1 MNIIEGRIPEGKVW
15 RVLLLLPPGQPL
27 GWTWQVAYALAAAN
41 HGELVTAV
49 TIPDSSEANLVQAR
63 AAMADIQTVCQGN
76 SRVHLLLIEAAVYDN
91 ELARFVHKADIDL
104 LLTYAEDPN
113 WRDLKSIPCAV
124 GAVRGDKSNDE
135 LETAL
140 SPLKNIIV
148 PTSGGPNTVHAL
160 SFLLPLT
167 PEVKVQALYVVP
179 AHLGPNEEALGRVRL
194 RQLLNVIDAGDK
206 IETRLV
212 TSNSV
217 TDGIV
222 EAASQDCNMV
232 VIGASRESS
241 LDKVLFGDIP
251 GAVVRQSRKPVM
263 IVRQPRR
270 RLENL
275 FGNLSWQMENL
286 KIRLNLEQRAEVYAR
301 IRRSARPDT
310 DFFILIALSAMIA
323 GLGLIINSPAVVIG
337 AMLVAPL
344 MSPMI
349 GTGLSIVLGD
359 TRFLRLSLGAVFRG
373 VLLAIFV
380 GMLAG
385 LVHWHEPLTSEL
397 LARTQPTL
405 IDLAIAIFSG
415 MAGAYALSHSDAAG
429 ALPGVAIAAA
439 LVPPLAT
446 VGITLTNGLYQQ
458 SFGALLLFTTNFV
471 AISAATAV
479 TFLILG
485 FRPTAAQKARREV
498 QQRSVQI
505 ALLLVVI
512 MALLL
517 TVFTYRLAQDSV
529 YEAEMRALVMDKVSE
544 VTGGRVVSSEDLLI
558 EGDIN
563 NLEAP
568 LVMDLTVRSTRSI
581 PYLKVKELQDAI
593 SIGLQREVGLTMTVI
608 LVTNLDPE
616 VPPTFTPTP
625 TATNTATPGP
635 TPTETLTLTPTP
647 LPTATPTAV
656 PSDTSTPPPTETP
669 TIVPTDTAVP
679 TSTPRT
685 AVINSPYGLN
695 LRAEPVIDGE
705 ILTFLAP
712 DAVVIL
718 LEGREMADNLTWQQ
732 IEVEGQIGWVSNQFL
747 AIP

>member
-1 MNIIEGRIPEGKVW
+1 MKIIEGSIPEGKVW
-15 RVLLLLPPGQPL
+15 RVLLLLPPGRPL
-27 GWTWQVAYALAAAN
+27 GRTWQLAYALAVAN
-41 HGELVTAV
+41 HGELVVAV
-49 TIPDSSEANLVQAR
+49 TVPDSSESNLVQAR
-63 AAMADIQTVCQGN
+63 ATMAQIQAAYQGGN
-76 SRVHLLLIEAAVYDN
+76 HVHLLLIEAAVYDN
-91 ELARFVHKADIDL
+91 ELARFVQKADIDL

-113 WRDLKSIPCAV
+113 WRDLKTIPCAV
-124 GAVRGDKSNDE
+124 GAVRGDQSTGG
-135 LETAL
+135 LETFP
-140 SPLKNIIV
+140 SPLKSIIV

-167 PEVKVQALYVVP
+167 PDVKVQALYVVP
-179 AHLGPNEEALGRVRL
+179 ARLGPNEEALGRSRL

-212 TSNSV
+212 TSSSV
-217 TDGIV
+217 TAGIV
-222 EAASQDCNMV
+222 DAASQDCNLV

-241 LDKVLFGDIP
+241 MDKVLFGDIP

-263 IVRQPRR
+263 IVRQPHR
-270 RLENL
+270 RLESL
-275 FGNLSWQMENL
+275 FGNLSWQMGNL
-286 KIRLNLEQRAEVYAR
+286 KVRLNLEQRTEVYTR
-301 IRRSARPDT
+301 IRRSARPDA
-310 DFFILIALSAMIA
+310 DFFVLIALSAMIA

-359 TRFLRLSLGAVFRG
+359 TRFLRLSLGAVVRG
-373 VLLAIFV
+373 VVLAIVV

-385 LVHWHEPLTSEL
+385 LLHWHEPLTSEL
-397 LARTQPTL
+397 LARTEPTL

-415 MAGAYALSHSDAAG
+415 MAGAYALSRSDAAG

-446 VGITLTNGLYQQ
+446 VGITLTNGLYSQ
-458 SFGALLLFTTNFV
+458 SLGALLLFTTNFV

-479 TFLILG
+479 TFLVLG
-485 FRPTAAQKARREV
+485 FRPTPAQKVRREV
-498 QQRSVQI
+498 QQRSVRI

-512 MALLL
+512 IAFLL
-517 TVFTYRLAQDSV
+517 TVFTYRLAQDAA
-529 YEAEMRALVMDKVSE
+529 YEADMRALVADNVTE
-544 VTGGRVVSSEDLLI
+544 VTGGRVVSPEDLLI
-558 EGDIN
+558 EGDIT
-563 NLEAP
+563 NLESP

-581 PYLKVKELQDAI
+581 PYLQVKELQDAI

-608 LVTNLDPE
+608 LVTNLNPE

-625 TATNTATPGP
+625 TATNTPTPGP
-635 TPTETLTLTPTP
+635 TPTETPPFTPTP
-647 LPTATPTAV
+647 LPTETPTAV
-656 PSDTSTPPPTETP
+656 PSDTPTPPPTETP
-669 TIVPTDTAVP
+669 TVVPTNTAVP
-679 TSTPRT
+679 TPTPRT

-695 LRAEPVIDGE
+695 LRAEPGIDGE

-712 DAVVIL
+712 DAVVIVL
-718 LEGREMADNLTWQQ
+718 GGRETADNLIWQQ
-732 IEVEGQIGWVSNQFL
+732 IEAESQIGWVSDQFL

>member
-27 GWTWQVAYALAAAN
+27 GRTWQLAYALAAAN
-41 HGELVTAV
+41 QGELVTAV
-49 TIPDSSEANLVQAR
+49 TIPDSSEANLMQAR
-63 AAMADIQTVCQGN
+63 AMMARIQALCQDDN
-76 SRVHLLLIEAAVYDN
+76 RVHLLLIEAAVYDN
-91 ELARFVHKADIDL
+91 ALARFVQKADIDL

-113 WRDLKSIPCAV
+113 WRDLKTIPCAV
-124 GAVRGDKSNDE
+124 GAVRGDQS
-135 LETAL
+135 AASS
-140 SPLKNIIV
+140 SPLENIIV

-160 SFLLPLT
+160 SFLLPLA
-167 PEVKVQALYVVP
+167 PEVNVRALYVVP
-179 AHLGPNEEALGRVRL
+179 ARLGPNEEALGRSRL
-194 RQLLNVIDAGDK
+194 RQLLNVIDAGDR

-212 TSNSV
+212 TSSSV
-217 TDGIV
+217 SDGIV
-222 EAASQDCNMV
+222 DAASQDCNLV

-251 GAVVRQSRKPVM
+251 GAVVRQSHTPVM

-286 KIRLNLEQRAEVYAR
+286 KVRLNLEQRAEVYAR
-301 IRRSARPDT
+301 IRRSARPDA

-359 TRFLRLSLGAVFRG
+359 TRFLRLSLGAVVRG
-373 VLLAIFV
+373 VFLAVFV

-385 LVHWHEPLTSEL
+385 LLHWNEPLTAEL

-458 SFGALLLFTTNFV
+458 SVGALLLFTTNFV

-517 TVFTYRLAQDSV
+517 TVFTYRLAQDAT
-529 YEAEMRALVMDKVSE
+529 YEADVRALVEDNVTE
-544 VTGGRVVSSEDLLI
+544 VTGGRIVSPDDLLI
-558 EGDIN
+558 EGDIAN
-563 NLEAP
+563 QAAP

-581 PYLKVKELQDAI
+581 PYLQVKELQDTI

-616 VPPTFTPTP
+616 VPPTLTPTP
-625 TATNTATPGP
+625 TATNTPTPGP
-635 TPTETLTLTPTP
+635 TPTETSTSTPTA

-656 PSDTSTPPPTETP
+656 STNTPTPLPTETP
-669 TIVPTDTAVP
+669 TVIPTDTAVP
-679 TSTPRT
+679 SPTPQT

-695 LRAEPVIDGE
+695 LRAQPSTDGE

-712 DAVVIL
+712 DTVVVL
-718 LEGREMADNLTWQQ
+718 LDGRETADNLTWQQ
-732 IEVEGQIGWVSNQFL
+732 IEAAGQIGWVSDQFL

>member
-1 MNIIEGRIPEGKVW
+1 MKIIEGRIPEGKVW
-15 RVLLLLPPGQPL
+15 RILLLLPPGRPL
-27 GWTWQVAYALAAAN
+27 GRTWELAYALAVAN

-49 TIPDSSEANLVQAR
+49 TIPDSSEANLAQAR
-63 AAMADIQTVCQGN
+63 TDMDSIRATCQN
-76 SRVHLLLIEAAVYDN
+76 DKHVQLLLLEAAVYDN

-113 WRDLKSIPCAV
+113 WRDLKTIPCAV
-124 GAVRGDKSNDE
+124 GAVRGDQSNGE
-135 LETAL
+135 LETAA

-167 PEVKVQALYVVP
+167 PDVNVQALYVVP
-179 AHLGPNEEALGRVRL
+179 ARLGPNEEALGRSRL
-194 RQLLNVIDAGDK
+194 RHLLNVIDAGDQ
-206 IETRLV
+206 IETRLI
-212 TSNSV
+212 TSSSV

-222 EAASQDCNMV
+222 DAASQDCDLV

-251 GAVVRQSRKPVM
+251 GAVVRQSRTPVM

-275 FGNLSWQMENL
+275 FGNVSWQMENL
-286 KIRLNLEQRAEVYAR
+286 KIRLNLEQRAEAYAR
-301 IRRSARPDT
+301 IRRSARPDA
-310 DFFILIALSAMIA
+310 DFFVLIALSAMIA
-323 GLGLIINSPAVVIG
+323 GLGLIISSPAVVIG

-359 TRFLRLSLGAVFRG
+359 TRFLRLSLGAVVRG
-373 VLLAIFV
+373 VILAIFV

-385 LVHWHEPLTSEL
+385 LLHWHEPLTPEL

-458 SFGALLLFTTNFV
+458 SLGALLLFTTNFV

-517 TVFTYRLAQDSV
+517 TVFTYRLAQDAA
-529 YEAEMRALVMDKVSE
+529 YEANMRALVEDKVTE
-544 VTGGRVVSSEDLLI
+544 VTGGRVVSPEDLI
-558 EGDIN
+558 IVGDITN
-563 NLEAP
+563 QTAP
-568 LVMDLTVRSTRSI
+568 LVMDLTVRSTQSI
-581 PYLKVKELQDAI
+581 PYLQVKELQDAI

-608 LVTNLDPE
+608 RVTNLNPE

-625 TATNTATPGP
+625 TAINTSTPGP
-635 TPTETLTLTPTP
+635 TPTNTLTATATP
-647 LPTATPTAV
+647 LPTNTPTAV
-656 PSDTSTPPPTETP
+656 PSDTSTPLPTETP
-669 TIVPTDTAVP
+669 MIVPTDTAVP
-679 TSTPRT
+679 TPTPRT

-695 LRAEPVIDGE
+695 LRAEPGTDGT
-705 ILTFLAP
+705 ILAFLAP
-712 DAVVIL
+712 DTVVVL
-718 LEGREMADNLTWQQ
+718 LNGQKTADNLTWQQ
-732 IEVEGQIGWVSNQFL
+732 IEAEGQTGWVSDQFL